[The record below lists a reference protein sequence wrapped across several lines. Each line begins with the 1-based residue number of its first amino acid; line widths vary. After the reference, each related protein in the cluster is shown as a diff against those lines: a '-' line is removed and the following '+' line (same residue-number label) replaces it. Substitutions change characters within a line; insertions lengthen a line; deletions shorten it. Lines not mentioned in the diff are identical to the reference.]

1 MNRDITL
8 EALRAAN
15 PAPQPDR
22 LLDSLEIADDALL
35 TVINERS
42 VAMSTDTEYEATKG
56 IPNLTDEPPAGT
68 VAKGGTR
75 GAWRYALGAF
85 VLVLIAGV
93 AAVWLSQSTTSPPA
107 ATVSFSLVGGEVT
120 KNFDDQLGWTMAG
133 ENLNTMSSPGPL
145 LEVEVGTEV
154 TLTFTN
160 RGGWSGLDE
169 AIPHSFRV
177 VPSIPSA
184 DTLWDSDTGL
194 VDPEASATITFTP
207 TEVGDYRYVSDGLG
221 AAARGMFGRFVVV
234 EPQDQDPS
242 ALDMTDGDR

>member
-1 MNRDITL
+1 MSHAEHIPLPRVSMPVAT
-8 EALRAAN
+8 ALVVLASVGFGLVPFFA
-15 PAPQPDR
+15 
-22 LLDSLEIADDALL
+22 
-35 TVINERS
+35 RS
-42 VAMSTDTEYEATKG
+42 
-56 IPNLTDEPPAGT
+56 LTDGGMAAT
-68 VAKGGTR
+68 AVAL
-75 GAWRYALGAF
+75 WRYALGAF

-221 AAARGMFGRFVVV
+221 AAARGMFGRFVVI